1 MKNVVRMLLLSAV
14 VLAGLV
20 VSAAAQSPVPPQ
32 KAQVGFDFYVGDKL
46 MPAGEYA
53 IRPVSQDIS
62 HGVVMIEQL
71 NGSAKAAVQT
81 FPARNAENL
90 KAGSLLFKKYGDNH
104 YLSAFQLDNESYMHQ
119 ILKNTE
125 SRIVK
130 REAARKV
137 AQTGETRASAPSNE

>member
-14 VLAGLV
+14 VLAGLA
-20 VSAAAQSPVPPQ
+20 VSAAAQSAVPQ

-46 MPAGEYA
+46 MPAGEYT

-62 HGVVMIEQL
+62 HGVVMIEQV
-71 NGSAKAAVQT
+71 NGNAKAAVQT

-90 KAGSLLFKKYGDNH
+90 KPGSLLFKKYGDNH
-104 YLSAFQLDNESYMHQ
+104 YLSAFQLDNENYMHQ

-130 REAARKV
+130 REAARKI
-137 AQTGETRASAPSNE
+137 AQTGEAKASAPSNE